1 MHLFLLGAG
10 HVGLVTAVGFAR
22 LGHRVTVADINGPRI
37 EGLRAGKAPMFEPG
51 LEEGLAEQAARLAFT
66 TDVAPP
72 ADARHR
78 FVAVGTPPGP
88 DGALSMTQVL
98 GAVRDLLAVS
108 GPDDVI
114 CIRSTLPLN
123 GPGDLEELRRSAAGP
138 AAIVTNPEFMRE
150 GSALKD
156 FAEPGRIVTGW
167 LAERD
172 QAAAQGV
179 LDLYRGVDAP
189 TMCADARSVAM
200 IKLASNGYLALKIAY
215 ANELARL
222 ADAFGANASIVSDG
236 MGMDPRI
243 GRSFLDA
250 GPGFGGSCLPEQAIA
265 ISELA
270 KGASV
275 PAPVIDA
282 VAVANDIH
290 QGAIVGRLAS
300 LLGRDSLQG
309 TRIAL
314 LGLAFKAR
322 TDDVRESPALAI
334 AQLLRTAGA
343 SVVATDPRAIATAK
357 RVDPDLETR
366 DTAAEVAEGADAVV
380 LVTEWPEYRDL
391 DWAALAKAMRGDLL
405 YDLRA
410 LVDRSA
416 VEAAGLRAVVLGR
429 P

>member
-1 MHLFLLGAG
+1 MHLFLVGAG

-22 LGHRVTVADINGPRI
+22 LGHHVTVADINRERI
-37 EGLRAGKAPMFEPG
+37 DGLRAGRAPMFEPG
-51 LEEGLAEQAARLAFT
+51 MEEGLAEQAARLTFT
-66 TDVAPP
+66 TDTTPP
-72 ADARHR
+72 ADALVR

-88 DGALSMTQVL
+88 DGALSMAQVL

-123 GPGDLEELRRSAAGP
+123 GPADLEALRGAEAGQP
-138 AAIVTNPEFMRE
+138 AITTNPEFMRE

-172 QAAAQGV
+172 QAAAQAV
-179 LDLYRGVDAP
+179 LDLYRGIDAP
-189 TMCADARSVAM
+189 TLCADARSVAM
-200 IKLASNGYLALKIAY
+200 VKLASNGYLALKIAY

-282 VAVANDIH
+282 VAIANHIH
-290 QGAIVGRLAS
+290 QGAIVDRLAG
-300 LLGRDSLQG
+300 LLGRDDLRG

-322 TDDVRESPALAI
+322 TDDVRASPALAI
-334 AQLLRTAGA
+334 ATLLRQAGA
-343 SVVATDPRAIATAK
+343 SVVGTDPRAIVAA
-357 RVDPDLETR
+357 RRADADLETG
-366 DTAAEVAEGADAVV
+366 ESPVAVAQDADAVEV
-380 LVTEWPEYRDL
+380 VTEWPEYRDL
-391 DWAALAKAMRGDLL
+391 DWAAMARAMRGDLV

-410 LVDRSA
+410 LVDRTA

>member
-22 LGHRVTVADINGPRI
+22 LGHRVTVADINEERI
-37 EGLRAGKAPMFEPG
+37 AGLRAGRAPMFEPG
-51 LEEGLAEQAARLAFT
+51 MEDGLAEEAARLSFT
-66 TDVAPP
+66 TDTRPP
-72 ADARHR
+72 ADARFR

-88 DGALSMTQVL
+88 DGALSMAQVL
-98 GAVRDLLAVS
+98 RAVRDLLAVS
-108 GPDDVI
+108 GPNDAIVV
-114 CIRSTLPLN
+114 RSTLPLN
-123 GPGDLEELRRSAAGP
+123 GPGDLETLRAASPGEG
-138 AAIVTNPEFMRE
+138 AIVTNPEFMRE

-167 LAERD
+167 LAQRD
-172 QAAAQGV
+172 QAAAQAV
-179 LDLYRGVDAP
+179 LDLYQGIDAP
-189 TMCADARSVAM
+189 TLCADARSVAM
-200 IKLASNGYLALKIAY
+200 VKLASNGYLALKIAY

-222 ADAFGANASIVSDG
+222 AEAYGANASIVSDG

-282 VAVANDIH
+282 VAMANEIH
-290 QGAIVGRLAS
+290 QGAIVRRLAE
-300 LLGRDSLQG
+300 LLGRDSLRG

-322 TDDVRESPALAI
+322 TDDVRESPAIAI
-334 AQLLRTAGA
+334 AGLLRGAGA
-343 SVVATDPRAIATAK
+343 SVVATDPRAIEAAK
-357 RVDPDLETR
+357 RVDPDLDTR
-366 DTAAEVAEGADAVV
+366 ATPAEVADGADAVV
-380 LVTEWPEYRDL
+380 VVTEWPEYRDL
-391 DWAALAKAMRGDLL
+391 DWPALARAMRGDLV

-410 LVDRSA
+410 LVDRAA